1 MSCLLWLQ
9 DKKGG
14 EREET
19 LKREK
24 LQKIPLLWL
33 KIFYIVLIKKNKAF
47 CMMSFKK

>member
-33 KIFYIVLIKKNKAF
+33 KIFYIVLIKKKKAF